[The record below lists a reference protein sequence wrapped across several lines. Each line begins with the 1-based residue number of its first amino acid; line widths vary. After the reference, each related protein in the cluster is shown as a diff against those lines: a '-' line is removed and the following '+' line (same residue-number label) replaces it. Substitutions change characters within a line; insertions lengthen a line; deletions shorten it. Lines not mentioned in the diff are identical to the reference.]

1 VKVAARLLFGM
12 VGVLLFAIFVVVWA
26 SRTAV
31 RGQLQEMLESGL
43 AEQAR
48 LIQAALPDEPNA
60 WPRLVGRWAGLRDHR
75 VTIID
80 RTGKAVADN
89 QVPPGVLAA
98 QPALAGSSEVA
109 AAIAGRVGTATRTE
123 AGEPAQLWVA
133 IPGDPIVRI
142 SADLLTLENSAGR
155 TQRAIIV
162 GGLLALGLGTLLA
175 LLAGRTIAV
184 PLQQLAAAARAIPSG
199 LPPRFPRS
207 QISEIEQLSQA
218 LRQMHQE
225 LGTRFEA
232 LRLGRAESSALV
244 DAMIEGVLSCDRRGR
259 IITANPA
266 ARAILGYGDTEPM
279 PDLPELFRAKAARE
293 VVDAT
298 LRGEAVEDRE
308 LELDDR
314 YLLVNSRPL
323 AAGGAVLVLHDI
335 TEVRRLEMVRRDFV
349 ANVSHELKTPLTSIA
364 GYAETLLSDD
374 ADPGTQQVFLRTILS
389 NAQRMQQLVDDQL
402 DLSRIESGRW
412 QPAPEPLDIAGIARE
427 AWQPRDERARAAG
440 IQFRIDAGEGAGR
453 VHADPEA
460 MRQILGN
467 LYDNAIRYTPPG
479 GTITCESRRDD
490 GSIAIAVTDTGT
502 GIGSDHLPRIFERY
516 YRVDPA
522 RSREAGGTGLGLSI
536 VKHLVEAHGGTVS
549 ADSTLGRGT
558 TITCRFP
565 TDAA

>member
-1 VKVAARLLFGM
+1 
-12 VGVLLFAIFVVVWA
+12 
-26 SRTAV
+26 
-31 RGQLQEMLESGL
+31 
-43 AEQAR
+43 
-48 LIQAALPDEPNA
+48 
-60 WPRLVGRWAGLRDHR
+60 
-75 VTIID
+75 
-80 RTGKAVADN
+80 
-89 QVPPGVLAA
+89 
-98 QPALAGSSEVA
+98 
-109 AAIAGRVGTATRTE
+109 
-123 AGEPAQLWVA
+123 
-133 IPGDPIVRI
+133 
-142 SADLLTLENSAGR
+142 
-155 TQRAIIV
+155 
-162 GGLLALGLGTLLA
+162 
-175 LLAGRTIAV
+175 
-184 PLQQLAAAARAIPSG
+184 
-199 LPPRFPRS
+199 
-207 QISEIEQLSQA
+207 
-218 LRQMHQE
+218 
-225 LGTRFEA
+225 
-232 LRLGRAESSALV
+232 
-244 DAMIEGVLSCDRRGR
+244 
-259 IITANPA
+259 
-266 ARAILGYGDTEPM
+266 
-279 PDLPELFRAKAARE
+279 
-293 VVDAT
+293 
-298 LRGEAVEDRE
+298 
-308 LELDDR
+308 
-314 YLLVNSRPL
+314 
-323 AAGGAVLVLHDI
+323 VLVLHDI